1 MFTKF
6 IENFLTDDLCDRLI
20 QMGLET
26 ELVTMTSAKIVNGK
40 VVGDSKVNL
49 YDNKRRGSY
58 FDGDIL
64 NDKPFLDITNKLINT
79 INELKPFNGIEY
91 TGISKYTF
99 NEYSSGDFLNWHKD
113 SHEVIYGATSTIII
127 QLNDN
132 YIGGEVLYKI
142 DNETFTIPK
151 KKGSIFVFDSN
162 IEHSVSELKS
172 GIRYSM
178 NVWPESKIK
187 KVLL

>member
-1 MFTKF
+1 MITTF
-6 IENFLTDDLCDRLI
+6 IENFFSDELCDSLI
-20 QMGLET
+20 QMGLQT
-26 ELVTMTSAKIVNGK
+26 ELETMKSAKIVNGK
-40 VVGDSKVNL
+40 VISDSTVNL

-64 NDKPFLDITNKLINT
+64 NDVLFLDITNKLINT
-79 INELKPFNGIEY
+79 INGLKLFNGIEY

-132 YIGGEVLYKI
+132 YIGGDVLYKI

-162 IEHSVSELKS
+162 IEHSVSELES
-172 GIRYSM
+172 GMRYSM
-178 NVWPESKIK
+178 NAWPESKIK
-187 KVLL
+187 KMLL

>member
-1 MFTKF
+1 MFNIF
-6 IENFLTDDLCDRLI
+6 IENFLSDELCDSLI
-20 QMGLET
+20 QLGLHT
-26 ELVTMTSAKIVNGK
+26 ELQVMTSAKIVNGK
-40 VVGDSKVNL
+40 VIGDSKVNL

-64 NDKPFLDITNKLINT
+64 NDKLFLELTDKLINT
-79 INELKPFNGIEY
+79 INQLKPFNGIEY
-91 TGISKYTF
+91 TDISKYTF
-99 NEYSSGDFLNWHKD
+99 NEYGSGDFLNWHKD

-132 YIGGEVLYKI
+132 YSGGDVLYKI

-162 IEHSVSELKS
+162 IEHSVSKLES

-178 NVWPESKIK
+178 NAWPESKIK
-187 KVLL
+187 KMLL